1 MRRVRRATRKKYS
14 PIDSQPLA
22 DIVEVDQLLENQTF
36 VNNLYTEPTHFWYMS
51 NATESKLLN
60 AAVIVAALGYFVDIY
75 DLLLFGFVRVKSLT
89 EMGFSGQDLMNKG
102 LSLQN
107 WQMFGMLVGGILW
120 GVLGDK
126 KGRVRVLYFSI
137 ALYSLAN
144 ILNGFANGYTDYAL
158 YRFIAGVGLAG
169 ELGAGITLVAE
180 VLPKE
185 KRGLG
190 TMLVACIGLS
200 GALLAWVIE
209 HYFHWRS
216 CYFIGGAL
224 GILLLVIRVSVSES
238 QVFKQV
244 KADSGISRGNF
255 LSLFTN
261 WDRFTRFLRCIF
273 IGTSTWFVVGVLVF
287 FSPEFGKAKGLEGIL
302 ASNAI
307 AICYTGLI
315 LGDLASGFL
324 SQWLR
329 SRIKVMALFLALDVV
344 AVIAYLSL
352 PFSRPEYFYLCHFL
366 LGFSVGFWV
375 IFVTIGAE
383 QFGTNLRS
391 TVATSVPNFA
401 RGMQVPINE
410 SFKYLKSPA
419 ITGSVITAGYIVGS
433 VCLTIAFIALWG
445 MKETFDRDLDYVEE
459 G

>member
-1 MRRVRRATRKKYS
+1 MA
-14 PIDSQPLA
+14 
-22 DIVEVDQLLENQTF
+22 NQ
-36 VNNLYTEPTHFWYMS
+36 S
-51 NATESKLLN
+51 SSSILN
-60 AAVIVAALGYFVDIY
+60 AAVVVAALGYFVDIY

-89 EMGFSGQDLMNKG
+89 DLGFTGQDLTDKG

-144 ILNGFANGYTDYAL
+144 ILNGFASGYADYAL
-158 YRFIAGVGLAG
+158 YRFAAGIGLAG

-180 VLPKE
+180 VLPKH

-190 TMLVACIGLS
+190 TMVVASVGLS
-200 GALLAWVIE
+200 GALLAWIIE
-209 HYFHWRS
+209 HYFAWRQ
-216 CYFIGGAL
+216 CYFIGGGL
-224 GILLLVIRVSVSES
+224 GVLLLLLRVSVAES
-238 QVFKQV
+238 GIFRQVQHQ
-244 KADSGISRGNF
+244 AHISRGNF
-255 LSLFTN
+255 WALFTS
-261 WDRFTRFLRCIF
+261 WDRLSRFLRCIF
-273 IGTSTWFVVGVLVF
+273 IGTSTWFVIGVLVF
-287 FSPEFGKAKGLEGIL
+287 FAPEFGRAKGLEGIL

-307 AICYTGLI
+307 AMAYIGLI
-315 LGDLASGFL
+315 LGDLASGML
-324 SQWLR
+324 SQLLR
-329 SRIKVMALFLALDVV
+329 SRTKVMAIFLSLDVL
-344 AVIAYLSL
+344 AVLAYLSL
-352 PFSRPEYFYLCHFL
+352 PFSSPAMFYFSHFL

-410 SFKYLKSPA
+410 SFKYLKNPTV
-419 ITGSVITAGYIVGS
+419 TGGVITAGYIVGAA
-433 VCLTIAFIALWG
+433 CLALAFVALWG

-459 G
+459 I